1 MTIITSHTSGS
12 GLLWHFSRTV
22 QLAAPISVSR
32 AAILIMY
39 VVDTV
44 MTGWAGSAEL
54 GALGLGVA
62 PQLTFMLISIGILQS
77 TAVMTAQALGADAPQ
92 RTGAIFRSGLYHA
105 AGLGL
110 AAFALSFAAGWFL
123 ELTGQSEAVIGPAA
137 SVAIAF
143 AAGVPGMLLFVTCN
157 LFLEAT
163 GRPKAGMAIM
173 LIANVIN
180 VPLNMIFVLGWGGW
194 IEPSGAVGA
203 VGASSAL
210 RWSAFIAAFAVLLV
224 WERRLGDPHGV
235 LAALRSGASSV
246 GSAIGRTIR
255 RIGLPIG
262 IAQGVESAAFA
273 SMMLIAGRV
282 SQEAAAA
289 HQATIALVSFVYMIA
304 IGVSAATAIRVG
316 NAVGRNR
323 PGDVRLAGWSG
334 VILAGLFAT
343 PFTILFL
350 LRPDLLAGVYGLDG
364 VAMRI
369 TAATIAAGG
378 LILIFDAMMGACLGA
393 LRGVGDVWI
402 PLALQ
407 IAAFWIFAVPLS
419 AAFALHYG
427 LGAPGLWYGIF
438 CGVTLSIIFLALRFR
453 IVSGRTIRQL

>member
-1 MTIITSHTSGS
+1 
-12 GLLWHFSRTV
+12 
-22 QLAAPISVSR
+22 
-32 AAILIMY
+32 MY

-44 MTGWAGSAEL
+44 MTGWAGSGEL

-77 TAVMTAQALGADAPQ
+77 TAVMTAQALGAEHPQ
-92 RTGAIFRSGLYHA
+92 RTGEIFRSGLFHA
-105 AGLGL
+105 AGLGV
-110 AAFALSFAAGWFL
+110 AGFALSFAAGWFL
-123 ELTGQSEAVIGPAA
+123 QLTGQPAAVIGPAA
-137 SVAIAF
+137 EVAVAF
-143 AAGVPGMLLFVTCN
+143 AIGVPGMLLFVTCN

-173 LIANVIN
+173 LLANVIN
-180 VPLNMIFVLGWGGW
+180 IPLNMVFVLGWGGLV
-194 IEPSGAVGA
+194 EPSGAVGA
-203 VGASSAL
+203 VAGSSAL
-210 RWSAFIAAFAVLLV
+210 RWFAFFAALAVLLI
-224 WERRLGDPHGV
+224 WDRRLGDPHGL
-235 LAALRSGASSV
+235 LAALRGGASAT

-282 SQEAAAA
+282 SQDAAAA

-316 NAVGRNR
+316 NAVGRKL
-323 PGDVRLAGWSG
+323 PDDVRLAGWSG
-334 VILAGLFAT
+334 IILAGLLAT
-343 PFTILFL
+343 PFTALFL
-350 LRPDLLAGVYGLDG
+350 LRPDLLAGIYRLDG
-364 VAMRI
+364 IALQI

-378 LILIFDAMMGACLGA
+378 MILIFDAMMGACLGA
-393 LRGVGDVWI
+393 LRGVGDVWV

-419 AAFALHYG
+419 AALALKYG
-427 LGAPGLWYGIF
+427 FGAPGLWYGIF

-453 IVSGRTIRQL
+453 TVTSRSIRQL